1 MQKIKLL
8 NTLTTGRLMAL
19 RTILEFPDLR
29 LRTIATPVTN
39 FDSCLRA
46 LIDDMLETMYSA
58 GGIGLAATQ
67 IDVHQRILV
76 IDVSENRNTSQVF
89 VNPTFTISDQQNL
102 DYDEGCLSIPG
113 FYETISRPQKV
124 VIHSQDQHGK
134 HFHLEADGILAVCIQ
149 HEIDHLEG
157 ILFIDYLSKLKKTMI
172 IKKLS
177 KQKKELERIVV

>member
-39 FDSCLRA
+39 FDSSLRA

-149 HEIDHLEG
+149 HEIDHLDG
-157 ILFIDYLSKLKKTMI
+157 KLMVDYISQLKRDRIRSKLVKKHKT
-172 IKKLS
+172 L
-177 KQKKELERIVV
+177 

>member
-1 MQKIKLL
+1 MHPINLI
-8 NTLTTGRLMAL
+8 NTSTTGTLMAL
-19 RTILEFPDLR
+19 RTILEFPDSR
-29 LRTIATPVTN
+29 LRTIAKPVTD
-39 FDSCLRA
+39 FDSALRA

-67 IDVHQRILV
+67 IDVHQRVLV
-76 IDVSENRNTSQVF
+76 IDVSEDRNTPQVF

-134 HFHLEADGILAVCIQ
+134 HFDFEADGILAVCIQ
-149 HEIDHLEG
+149 HEIDHLDG
-157 ILFIDYLSKLKKTMI
+157 KLMVDYISRLKRDRIRSKLEKKH
-172 IKKLS
+172 KA
-177 KQKKELERIVV
+177 V